1 MGTQLKAEALIVLT
15 VFMLAIL
22 YGALLP
28 PDYKSSVTS
37 SAKEVLAP
45 VSDFVKKNPIKT
57 FLSLPF
63 IILYN
68 NLRVAI
74 VNLLLGVT
82 LLAPLGIAWFNGFIV
97 GSIATYGNVTKNII
111 LLLPHGVIELTAI
124 LYSAALGLR
133 VGVELVK
140 KALLKRGSPVEAFKY
155 ALSKFKLIFIL
166 LLIAAFVE
174 SYITPLIYF
183 LHIII
188 TGS

>member
-1 MGTQLKAEALIVLT
+1 MKAEAVVVLA
-15 VFMLAIL
+15 VFTLAVL

-28 PDYKSSVTS
+28 PDYKSSV
-37 SAKEVLAP
+37 SASTKEILAP
-45 VSDFVKKNPIKT
+45 VSDFVKKNPVKT

-63 IILYN
+63 IIFYN

-97 GSIATYGNVTKNII
+97 GSIATYGDVTRNII
-111 LLLPHGVIELTAI
+111 LLLPHGVIELSAI
-124 LYSAALGLR
+124 LYSATLGLR

-140 KALLKRGSPVEAFKY
+140 KALLKRGSPVEALKY
-155 ALSKFKLIFIL
+155 ALSRFKLIFIL
-166 LLIAAFVE
+166 LLIAAVVE

-183 LHIII
+183 LYTLI
-188 TGS
+188 TGSKV

>member
-1 MGTQLKAEALIVLT
+1 MKAEAVVVLA
-15 VFMLAIL
+15 VFMLAVL

-28 PDYKSSVTS
+28 PNYKSSVTS
-37 SAKEVLAP
+37 STKEILAP

-63 IILYN
+63 IIFYN
-68 NLRVAI
+68 NLRVAV

-97 GSIATYGNVTKNII
+97 GSIATYGDVTRNII

-124 LYSAALGLR
+124 LYSAALGLKI
-133 VGVELVK
+133 GVELVK
-140 KALLKRGSPVEAFKY
+140 KVLLKRGSPLEAFKY

-166 LLIAAFVE
+166 LLIAAVVE

-183 LHIII
+183 LYALI
-188 TGS
+188 TGSKV

>member
-1 MGTQLKAEALIVLT
+1 MKAEAVVVLA
-15 VFMLAIL
+15 VFMLAVL

-37 SAKEVLAP
+37 STKEILAP

-57 FLSLPF
+57 FFSLPF
-63 IILYN
+63 IIFYN

-82 LLAPLGIAWFNGFIV
+82 LLAPLGIAWFNGFIM
-97 GSIATYGNVTKNII
+97 GSIATYGDVTRNII

-124 LYSAALGLR
+124 LYSAALGLKI
-133 VGVELVK
+133 GVELVK
-140 KALLKRGSPVEAFKY
+140 KALFKRGEPLEAFKY

-166 LLIAAFVE
+166 LLTAAVVE

-183 LHIII
+183 LYTLI
-188 TGS
+188 TGSKI

>member
-1 MGTQLKAEALIVLT
+1 LKVEAIVVLT
-15 VFMLAIL
+15 VFALAVL

-37 SAKEVLAP
+37 STKEVLAP
-45 VSDFVKKNPIKT
+45 VSDFVKKNPVKT

-63 IILYN
+63 VIFYN

-97 GSIATYGNVTKNII
+97 GSIATYGDITRNII
-111 LLLPHGVIELTAI
+111 LLLPHGIIELTAI
-124 LYSAALGLR
+124 LYSAALGLKI
-133 VGVELVK
+133 GVELVK
-140 KALLKRGSPVEAFKY
+140 KALLKRGAPLEAFKY

-166 LLIAAFVE
+166 LLIAAVVE
-174 SYITPLIYF
+174 SYVTPLIYF
-183 LHIII
+183 LYALI
-188 TGS
+188 TGSKI